1 MKRIFALSLLM
12 FSLTACDKPAESTGQ
27 TNQGAAQCAKD
38 TDCKGERI
46 CESGQCVNPNTQ
58 ASLAT
63 NPKPPVNLVPPAP
76 SITYQPILVSGSE
89 IGPFSISGHEIN
101 YQSRAGVMNIMEQVI
116 DEPEYATYVAIE
128 KAYAFGPN
136 KFVLIISTG
145 EGGNS
150 CPATTY
156 AVSFDT
162 QTESVDGKTSIDGCS
177 ETVDSLADG
186 NKLIIKKDGASTEV
200 YNGLVE

>member
-12 FSLTACDKPAESTGQ
+12 LSLAACDKPAESTGQ
-27 TNQGAAQCAKD
+27 TNQEAAQCAKD

-58 ASLAT
+58 ASLVT

-89 IGPFSISGHEIN
+89 IGPFSISGHDIN

-162 QTESVDGKTSIDGCS
+162 KTESVDGKSSIDGCS

-200 YNGLVE
+200 YNGLVK

>member
-63 NPKPPVNLVPPAP
+63 NPKSPVNLVPPAP

-128 KAYAFGPN
+128 KAYEFGPN

-162 QTESVDGKTSIDGCS
+162 KTESVDGKTSIDGCS

-200 YNGLVE
+200 YNGLVK

>member
-1 MKRIFALSLLM
+1 MKRIFALSLLTLA
-12 FSLTACDKPAESTGQ
+12 LTACDKPAENISPASQ
-27 TNQGAAQCAKD
+27 VSAQCAKD
-38 TDCKGERI
+38 TDCKGDRI
-46 CESGQCVNPNTQ
+46 CESGQCVSPNTKP
-58 ASLAT
+58 ALAA
-63 NPKPPVNLVPPAP
+63 NPKPPVNLAPAAP
-76 SITYQPILVSGSE
+76 SIAYEVGLVSGEE
-89 IGPFSISGHEIN
+89 IGPFTINDQEIN

-136 KFVLIISTG
+136 KFVLVISTG

-186 NKLIIKKDGASTEV
+186 NKLIIKKDGVSTEV
-200 YNGLVE
+200 YNGLVK